1 MPKIIAQQHKSH
13 TATARKGWA
22 AAGAHSAA
30 VSAIAVG
37 IDTPHD
43 MAGSEDGNKAA
54 IRRKL
59 HRQKIPAQAGIDG
72 SIVRVRRNGPGLRRE
87 LAAQLAQCSVS
98 A

>member
-1 MPKIIAQQHKSH
+1 MPKIIAQQHSSQ

-22 AAGAHSAA
+22 AAAARSAG

-43 MAGSEDGNKAA
+43 MAGSADGNKAA

-59 HRQKIPAQAGIDG
+59 HTRKSRRRPGSMAQRLRCSEMIPALA
-72 SIVRVRRNGPGLRRE
+72 SI
-87 LAAQLAQCSVS
+87 
-98 A
+98 